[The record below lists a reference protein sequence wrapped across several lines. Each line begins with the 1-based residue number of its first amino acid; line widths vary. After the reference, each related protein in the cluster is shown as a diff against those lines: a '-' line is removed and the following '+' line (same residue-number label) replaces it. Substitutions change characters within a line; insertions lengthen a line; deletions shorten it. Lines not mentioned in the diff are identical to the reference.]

1 MTFSVAIGREFE
13 QKYVD
18 ILKVKMCRWKGQVND
33 SSQFPKSQIRG
44 RGDKGIDMRG
54 RIHGEKF
61 AGQCK
66 AWRKNK
72 IGPAVIRDMI
82 GALANEPWFTIGV
95 VVGLSKDTFTSGAV
109 KAAEKA
115 GIIITDSDHLY
126 DDLSVVAGP
135 AVIREMIGALAN
147 EPWFTIGMVVGLSKD
162 TFTSGL

>member
-1 MTFSVAIGREFE
+1 G
-13 QKYVD
+13 K
-18 ILKVKMCRWKGQVND
+18 
-33 SSQFPKSQIRG
+33 
-44 RGDKGIDMRG
+44 GDKGIDMRG
-54 RIHGEKF
+54 RMHGEKF

-95 VVGLSKDTFTSGAV
+95 V
-109 KAAEKA
+109 KA

-135 AVIREMIGALAN
+135 VVIREMIGALAN
-147 EPWFTIGMVVGLSKD
+147 EPWFTIGVVVGLSKD
-162 TFTSGL
+162 TFTSGAVKAAEEAGILITDSDHLYDDLSIVAGLGVTIQVSNKPSINQTS